1 MTPVTARR
9 AGFLRDVMSL
19 GGRALRSIPR
29 DVETLVP
36 ALIIPVFFFII
47 NVGALQDLTEI
58 PGGAAA
64 AGFDYKAFQIPV
76 AILFAVTGLSRANIL
91 VLDIQNG
98 YFDRLALSP
107 VNRLAMLL
115 GFMVADM
122 ALAVAMSVPVFVLAF
137 AIGVDFVTGLLG
149 IAALL
154 VLTVIWAI
162 VYNGFPYAIALKT
175 GNPGGGEL
183 QLHHLL
189 PRGVPEPGVRSAGGD
204 DRLDGDHRP
213 VQPGDVPAT
222 GDALAHQRG
231 LGARGHLRRVARH
244 RGHRGGYDTAGDA
257 GVAGAR
263 PEVVGAWGG
272 GRETPPYPRPTVR
285 SPVLSRHVGTL
296 A

>member
-1 MTPVTARR
+1 MSAAVQSRVQVTARR

-29 DVETLVP
+29 DVETLIP

-47 NVGALQDLTEI
+47 NVGALQDLTEM
-58 PGGAAA
+58 PSGVAAE
-64 AGFDYKAFQIPV
+64 GFDYKAFQIPV
-76 AILFAVTGLSRANIL
+76 AILFAVTGLSRANVL

-122 ALAVAMSVPVFVLAF
+122 ALAVAMSIPVFVLAF
-137 AIGVDFVTGLLG
+137 AIGVDFATGLLG

-175 GNPGGGEL
+175 GNPAA
-183 QLHHLL
+183 
-189 PRGVPEPGVRSAGGD
+189 VNSSFIIFF
-204 DRLDGDHRP
+204 P
-213 VQPGDVPAT
+213 VVF
-222 GDALAHQRG
+222 L
-231 LGARGHLRRVARH
+231 
-244 RGHRGGYDTAGDA
+244 
-257 GVAGAR
+257 
-263 PEVVGAWGG
+263 
-272 GRETPPYPRPTVR
+272 
-285 SPVLSRHVGTL
+285 SPVFVPQEAMTGWMATVVQYNPVTYLLRGMRSLISEGWAPDDLYVALVGIGAIGVVTIPLATL
-296 A
+296 ALLGRVRRS

>member
-1 MTPVTARR
+1 MNAAQFV
-9 AGFLRDVMSL
+9 LDVLSL

-58 PGGAAA
+58 SGGAAA

-137 AIGVDFVTGLLG
+137 AIGVDFVTGLIG

-175 GNPGGGEL
+175 GNPAAVNSSFIIFFPVVFLSPVFVPQEAMTGWMETIVRYNPVTY
-183 QLHHLL
+183 LL
-189 PRGVPEPGVRSAGGD
+189 RGMRSLISEGWVPEDLFVALLGIGIIGIVTIPLALLALLGRVR
-204 DRLDGDHRP
+204 
-213 VQPGDVPAT
+213 
-222 GDALAHQRG
+222 
-231 LGARGHLRRVARH
+231 
-244 RGHRGGYDTAGDA
+244 
-257 GVAGAR
+257 
-263 PEVVGAWGG
+263 
-272 GRETPPYPRPTVR
+272 R
-285 SPVLSRHVGTL
+285 S
-296 A
+296 

>member
-1 MTPVTARR
+1 MSAAVQSRVQVTARR

-29 DVETLVP
+29 DVETLIP

-47 NVGALQDLTEI
+47 NVGALQDLTEM
-58 PGGAAA
+58 PSGVAAE
-64 AGFDYKAFQIPV
+64 GFDYKAFQIPV
-76 AILFAVTGLSRANIL
+76 AILFAVTGLSRANVL

-122 ALAVAMSVPVFVLAF
+122 ALAVAMSIPVFVLAF
-137 AIGVDFVTGLLG
+137 AIGVDFATGLLG

-175 GNPGGGEL
+175 GNPAA
-183 QLHHLL
+183 
-189 PRGVPEPGVRSAGGD
+189 VNSSFIIFF
-204 DRLDGDHRP
+204 P
-213 VQPGDVPAT
+213 VVF
-222 GDALAHQRG
+222 L
-231 LGARGHLRRVARH
+231 
-244 RGHRGGYDTAGDA
+244 
-257 GVAGAR
+257 
-263 PEVVGAWGG
+263 
-272 GRETPPYPRPTVR
+272 
-285 SPVLSRHVGTL
+285 SPVFVPQEAMTGWMATVVQYNPVTYLLRGMRSLISEGWAPDDLYVALVGIGAIGVITIPLATL
-296 A
+296 ALLGRVRRS

>member
-1 MTPVTARR
+1 MSAAVQSRVQVTARR

-29 DVETLVP
+29 DVETLIP

-47 NVGALQDLTEI
+47 NVGALQDLTEM
-58 PGGAAA
+58 PSGVAAE
-64 AGFDYKAFQIPV
+64 GFDYKAFQIPV
-76 AILFAVTGLSRANIL
+76 AILFAVTGLSRANVL

-122 ALAVAMSVPVFVLAF
+122 ALAVAMSIPVFVLAF
-137 AIGVDFVTGLLG
+137 AIGVDFATGLLG

-175 GNPGGGEL
+175 GNPAA
-183 QLHHLL
+183 
-189 PRGVPEPGVRSAGGD
+189 VNSSFIIFF
-204 DRLDGDHRP
+204 P
-213 VQPGDVPAT
+213 VVF
-222 GDALAHQRG
+222 L
-231 LGARGHLRRVARH
+231 
-244 RGHRGGYDTAGDA
+244 
-257 GVAGAR
+257 
-263 PEVVGAWGG
+263 
-272 GRETPPYPRPTVR
+272 
-285 SPVLSRHVGTL
+285 SPVFVPQEAMTGWMATVVQYNPVTYLLRGMRSLISEGWAPDDIYVALVGIGAIGVVTIPLATL
-296 A
+296 ALLGRVRRS